1 MWLHGRRKG
10 REPGTRREREGLDL
24 VITRARAVRGLRDGR
39 NARRSKNRRKNWGTE
54 KKGENEK
61 RVWKIEWDITINKY
75 IIRRKFFESKGT
87 TIIDIELRN
96 FIEENFCKIKNDSIN
111 EWTFNH
117 IRNYVLIKQFELLEF
132 LKDICRYIGLTTK

>member
-10 REPGTRREREGLDL
+10 RELGTRREREGLDL

-61 RVWKIEWDITINKY
+61 WVWKIEWNITINKY
-75 IIRRKFFESKGT
+75 IIRWKLFESKGT

-132 LKDICRYIGLTTK
+132 LKDIRRYIGLATK